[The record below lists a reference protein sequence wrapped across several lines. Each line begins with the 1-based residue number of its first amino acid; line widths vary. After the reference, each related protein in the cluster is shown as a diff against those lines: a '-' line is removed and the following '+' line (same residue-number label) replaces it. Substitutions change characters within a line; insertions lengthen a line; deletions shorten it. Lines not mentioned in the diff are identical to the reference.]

1 MCRASAHLVEG
12 RRRTFD
18 MRLADATMRRAC
30 AAAFDFGVSA
40 TKDCR
45 HVSLAKGMC
54 QFFSRA
60 YRVGFQMVAP
70 LAPAATLLLAPA
82 SPV

>member
-1 MCRASAHLVEG
+1 
-12 RRRTFD
+12 
-18 MRLADATMRRAC
+18 MRRAC

-54 QFFSRA
+54 QLFSRA
-60 YRVGFQMVAP
+60 
-70 LAPAATLLLAPA
+70 
-82 SPV
+82 